1 MPRVALSRDTKAALW
16 SSPKQL
22 NEDIK
27 MSDKDKKTI
36 SMDKLK
42 SIGKMLAG
50 TGYGIIKGRGIFAL
64 KKEGGMI
71 KKYKQGGRVKK

>member
-1 MPRVALSRDTKAALW
+1 
-16 SSPKQL
+16 
-22 NEDIK
+22 

>member
-1 MPRVALSRDTKAALW
+1 MT
-16 SSPKQL
+16 
-22 NEDIK
+22 
-27 MSDKDKKTI
+27 DKDKKAI

-71 KKYKQGGRVKK
+71 KKFKGGLMVKPKRAKGGY

>member
-1 MPRVALSRDTKAALW
+1 MA
-16 SSPKQL
+16 
-22 NEDIK
+22 
-27 MSDKDKKTI
+27 DKDKKAI

>member
-1 MPRVALSRDTKAALW
+1 MA
-16 SSPKQL
+16 
-22 NEDIK
+22 
-27 MSDKDKKTI
+27 DKDKKAI

-42 SIGKMLAG
+42 SIAKQLAG
-50 TGYGIIKGRGIFAL
+50 TGYGIVKGRGLFAL

>member
-1 MPRVALSRDTKAALW
+1 
-16 SSPKQL
+16 
-22 NEDIK
+22 
-27 MSDKDKKTI
+27 MSDKDKKAI
-36 SMDKLK
+36 SIDKLK
-42 SIGKMLAG
+42 NIGKMLAG